1 MQIISISRGTFSG
14 GKALAEKMAAKLDCL
29 CLSRE
34 ELIEE
39 ATKAGIPVGK
49 LEEAM
54 LKPQVFSERLALER
68 EHYRAFSIMFICE
81 RAMESERIVYHGRTG
96 HLLFPGISHV
106 LRIRV
111 IADMEYRINAAMQRL
126 NLDREK
132 AKQYIEEV
140 EESRRRWVHFFYG
153 VSWDESSHYDV
164 IVNLEQMN
172 VDNAASAL
180 CNMAQLPDFQ
190 MTPASERAMKDLW
203 LAAKARLLLAQD
215 ARTARCSFKVR
226 AENGVVNVSY
236 LPRDAKVGV
245 YVPQVLEKLEGLKE
259 LRHTISTTNILWI
272 QEKFDPNS
280 EIFGQITEI
289 ADKWNAA
296 VELLRMSPDE
306 EEIQKESYG
315 GELEFEQ
322 FPQEKPAYTGGI
334 EDDVIEPEPRDD
346 GGLKETLNELIK
358 SGRSGGGR
366 SVGEMP
372 RKLLDSIDRS
382 VTYSLVVI
390 GNVFLS
396 KGEATR
402 KRMVRELQSLLTDN
416 LKVPVVTA
424 EDLKSQYL
432 FGAKD
437 LPKLI
442 AFLIITIIFYTL
454 VFTHQ
459 EPILNFLSAE
469 SWVRKCLAAIAVALF
484 VPLIAYIYG
493 SVTSLILKLIKME

>member
-14 GKALAEKMAAKLDCL
+14 GKALAEKMAAKLDCP

-49 LEEAM
+49 LEEVM

-81 RAMESERIVYHGRTG
+81 RAMESGKIVYHGRTG

-111 IADMEYRINAAMQRL
+111 IADMEYRINAAMRRL

-132 AKQYIEEV
+132 AKRYIEEV
-140 EESRRRWVHFFYG
+140 EEGRHRWVHFFYG
-153 VSWDESSHYDV
+153 VSWDETSHYDV

-215 ARTARCSFKVR
+215 ARTARCSFTVR

-272 QEKFDPNS
+272 QENFDPNS

-296 VELLRMSPDE
+296 IELLRMSPVE
-306 EEIQKESYG
+306 EEVQKEG
-315 GELEFEQ
+315 DRVELEFEQ
-322 FPQEKPAYTGGI
+322 VPQEPVYTGGI
-334 EDDVIEPEPRDD
+334 EDDVIEPEPKDD

-366 SVGEMP
+366 SVGESP

-382 VTYSLVVI
+382 VTYSLIVI

-402 KRMVRELQSLLTDN
+402 KRMVRELQSLLMDN
-416 LKVPVVTA
+416 LKVPVVTS
-424 EDLKSQYL
+424 EELKSQYL

-442 AFLIITIIFYTL
+442 TFLILTVIFYTL

-459 EPILNFLSAE
+459 EPILNFLRAE
-469 SWVRKCLAAIAVALF
+469 TWLEKGLAAIAVGLF
-484 VPLIAYIYG
+484 VPTIAYIYG